1 MGVAVGIDLGTT
13 NTVVAAVRD
22 GQPVTL
28 ADEAGRKLIPSFVA
42 FHPSGKVLVGES
54 AKERRVVDPSNTI
67 YSVKRLIGR
76 TYSSDEVQR
85 AIKAMPFELV
95 EGDKQGVRVVAR
107 GEVYTLPEI
116 SAFVLRRAKAIAEA
130 ALGQVVDK
138 AVITVPAN
146 FNDPQRAATKLAG
159 KLAGFDVLR
168 ILNEP
173 TAAAMAYGHSE
184 GMSERIAVYD
194 LGGGTF
200 DVTLLDLS
208 GEVFEVLATGGDT
221 SLGGDDIDQAI
232 AVEMNNF
239 FLQTFRF
246 DTRTD
251 PTARALL
258 RARAER
264 LKIVLSEREE
274 ATIEMNDVVRG
285 EGGAFVPATFALDRK
300 KLEAIAAPFIDR
312 TIETC
317 RFSIETVGLDP
328 ADIERVLLVGGSTR
342 MPLVVRRVEEYFQKP
357 AAGKVNPD
365 EVVAQGAAVQAAALA
380 KAQTVATD
388 RAPASKRG
396 AAEPSPAAPV
406 GPGGAKAPAAA
417 PLPSG
422 DKPARSGQTVK
433 GRAPI
438 PDRAEVDET
447 APPAAPPQA
456 QVAKIPLVKQTL
468 PLEPEPITPI
478 LNRENRVQEAFAAA
492 VKTPSKDDVTK
503 EIESALRD
511 FVLEDQEPRAGAKE
525 PEVVTLDED
534 ELEEDS
540 EPEAAEPASFEFDL
554 LPPSKPGASQ
564 APGAA
569 LIAKEPLPAAP
580 LPRRPEPS
588 PVAPPA
594 GPSAAVPREEPVV
607 PPLDLPKA
615 RAAALPAPDAS
626 GPRPRPAPA
635 AQPPRAAPLLI
646 DVTPISLGVEVAG
659 GFCDFL
665 IRANTPVP
673 CDRTRVFRTASD
685 NQVAVRV
692 RVVQGES
699 ERFSEN
705 TYLGDLELTGLRAAT
720 RGEVEVAVTFEIDA
734 DGILNVRAKDEA
746 SGKETVAKMNL
757 LGAQTDADE
766 VAAMMAR
773 QRKHEVV

>member
-13 NTVVAAVRD
+13 NTVVAVMRD
-22 GQPVTL
+22 GHPVTL
-28 ADEAGRKLIPSFVA
+28 ADEGGRKLIPSFVA
-42 FHPSGKVLVGES
+42 FHPSGKVLVGEA
-54 AKERRVVDPSNTI
+54 AKDRRVVDPSNTI

-76 TYSSDEVQR
+76 TFASDEVQR
-85 AIKAMPFELV
+85 AIKAMPFEIV

-116 SAFVLRRAKAIAEA
+116 SAFVLRRAKAVAEA
-130 ALGQVVDK
+130 ALGEVVDK

-159 KLAGFDVLR
+159 KLAGLEVLR

-173 TAAAMAYGHSE
+173 TAAALAYGQTT
-184 GMSERIAVYD
+184 GKAERIAVYD

-200 DVTLLDLS
+200 DITLLDLS

-232 AVEMNNF
+232 ATEMTNH
-239 FLQTFRF
+239 FLQKFRF
-246 DTRTD
+246 DPRPD

-258 RARAER
+258 RARAEK
-264 LKIVLSEREE
+264 LKHLLSDREE
-274 ATIEMNDVVRG
+274 ASIEMNDVVRG
-285 EGGAFVPATFALDRK
+285 DGGAFTPASFAMDRK
-300 KLEAIAAPFIDR
+300 RLEAISTSLIER

-317 RFSIETVGLDP
+317 QFSIETIGLDP
-328 ADIERVLLVGGSTR
+328 TEVDKVLLVGGATR

-365 EVVAQGAAVQAAALA
+365 EVVAQGAAVQAAALT
-380 KAQTVATD
+380 KAQPKAL
-388 RAPASKRG
+388 SGGEKRG
-396 AAEPSPAAPV
+396 LRGPGGGAMPGSGAGGFGAGPLDIPEPVRGPAATMQARHAAPAAPSAL
-406 GPGGAKAPAAA
+406 G
-417 PLPSG
+417 
-422 DKPARSGQTVK
+422 
-433 GRAPI
+433 
-438 PDRAEVDET
+438 
-447 APPAAPPQA
+447 
-456 QVAKIPLVKQTL
+456 KIPLVKQAA
-468 PLEPEPITPI
+468 PAPRPEPHPQAK
-478 LNRENRVQEAFAAA
+478 VA
-492 VKTPSKDDVTK
+492 
-503 EIESALRD
+503 EIESALRQ
-511 FVLEDQEPRAGAKE
+511 FIGEGHGEGAE
-525 PEVVTLDED
+525 GDDAPVSLDIT
-534 ELEEDS
+534 
-540 EPEAAEPASFEFDL
+540 PSFDFDL
-554 LPPSKPGASQ
+554 DV
-564 APGAA
+564 APART
-569 LIAKEPLPAAP
+569 PAAP
-580 LPRRPEPS
+580 PALPKQGRGGPLPLPRGDEEWP
-588 PVAPPA
+588 AAQPP
-594 GPSAAVPREEPVV
+594 RMDV
-607 PPLDLPKA
+607 PPV
-615 RAAALPAPDAS
+615 AAALPAPDLSPLQPLA
-626 GPRPRPAPA
+626 PLTPA
-635 AQPPRAAPLLI
+635 RAAPLLI

-705 TYLGDLELTGLRAAT
+705 TYLGDLELSGLRAAA

-734 DGILNVRAKDEA
+734 DGILNVRAKEEA
-746 SGKETVAKMNL
+746 SGRQTMARMNL
-757 LGAQTDADE
+757 LGAQTDSDE